1 MMAQA
6 VRSLAAI
13 LAALLLTIPG
23 LAQQDQ
29 KKKSTAPSLDGTSGL
44 FRTWDAETLRA
55 SEFNF
60 TIGWNHLNRD
70 PDELIIKNL
79 PVGVAFGLA
88 DRFEVF
94 GSVDATKRIEGRSIG
109 IYRVLPGQLPRPAT
123 TLQGVTYFTNEA
135 PFIDVPR
142 ATGLGDIHL
151 GAKVNFLSERSG
163 SLLSMG
169 LAAFVK
175 LPTNDAIGYLNRGL
189 GTGEMDAG
197 FLYLLSKTAFNVG
210 QFHLNTGIN
219 FVRNPNPNGGSLA
232 DLQHEFLYRG
242 GAAFPAYSRFQVIVE
257 IDGKTYF
264 GAHSSGLNHRSPV
277 DFLAGARVHPA
288 DWISFGAAYR
298 ATFNRIREDPGR
310 QVFPAGIN
318 GFVAQLAFMK
328 RRNDPPTATCSV
340 ANAIIKQDETTTVR
354 ASAVDPD
361 GDTLTYTWTT
371 TGGKVTGTGDTV
383 TFDATGVAPGK
394 YTVTATVF
402 DGKHQVTCSSEITV
416 VKKNLPPT
424 VECSPAN
431 TTITMGESAT
441 LTAKATDPNNDSL
454 TYRWTVNGQ
463 PLAADTPSI
472 TFGSEGRQPGT
483 YKVELTVSDGE
494 LTASCSI
501 TVTIRERPNRP
512 PTIECLTTTLDIAA
526 GKTAELKV
534 RTSDPDNDKTTV
546 AWSAT
551 GGTVSGTGETA
562 TFNATG
568 LRAGTYTVTATV
580 DDGRGGRASCNMTV
594 NVSERM
600 TLPGSFRPGS
610 ARLDNVAKAALDD
623 IAVRMQND
631 SRMRANVIG
640 YTDDSRRDKGLGI
653 KRAEAVADY
662 LRKKGIDASRL
673 TTTDGGTSNPV
684 ADNKTAAGRS
694 SNRRV
699 EIEFTVK

>member
-1 MMAQA
+1 MAQA
-6 VRSLAAI
+6 ARSLAVI
-13 LAALLLTIPG
+13 LAALLLTIRG

-44 FRTWDAETLRA
+44 FRTWDAETLRGG
-55 SEFNF
+55 EFNF
-60 TIGWNHLNRD
+60 TIGWSHLNRD
-70 PDELIIKNL
+70 PGELIIKTL

-123 TLQGVTYFTNEA
+123 TLQGLTYFTNEA

-142 ATGLGDIHL
+142 ATGLGDVRL
-151 GAKVNFLSERSG
+151 GTKVNFLSERSG
-163 SLLSMG
+163 ALFSMG

-242 GAAFPAYSRFQVIVE
+242 GAAFPAYGKLQLIVE
-257 IDGKTYF
+257 VDGKTYF
-264 GAHSSGLNHRSPV
+264 GARSAGLNPRSPV
-277 DFLAGARVHPA
+277 DLLAGARVHPA

-298 ATFNRIREDPGR
+298 ATFNRIREDPPA

-340 ANAIIKQDETTTVR
+340 TNATIKQDETTTVR
-354 ASAVDPD
+354 AGAVDPD

-394 YTVTATVF
+394 YTVTATVS

-424 VECSPAN
+424 VECLPAN
-431 TTITMGESAT
+431 TTITLGESAT
-441 LTAKATDPNNDSL
+441 ITAKATDPNNDTL

-463 PLAADTPSI
+463 PLAADTPTV

-483 YKVELTVSDGE
+483 YKVDLTLSDGE
-494 LTASCSI
+494 LTANCSV
-501 TVTIRERPNRP
+501 TVTVRERPNRP
-512 PTIECLTTTLDIAA
+512 PTIECLTTPLDIAA
-526 GKTAELKV
+526 GRTAELRV

-546 AWSAT
+546 TWSAT
-551 GGTVSGTGETA
+551 GGTFSGAGETA
-562 TFNATG
+562 TFNSTG

-631 SRMRANVIG
+631 TRMRAHITG
-640 YTDDSRRDKGLGI
+640 YTDDSRQDKGLGI
-653 KRAEAVADY
+653 KRAQAAADY

-684 ADNKTAAGRS
+684 ADNKTVAGRR
-694 SNRRV
+694 SNRRI